1 MTTIYALF
9 WLLYGAN
16 IRTIDFILFAY
27 VDALSIGFLSLLYYY
42 DRKGKK
48 KK

>member
-42 DRKGKK
+42 DRKDKK

>member
-9 WLLYGAN
+9 WLICGAN
-16 IRTIDFILFAY
+16 IRTIDFILFVY
-27 VDALSIGFLSLLYYY
+27 VDILSIGFFSLLYYY
-42 DRKGKK
+42 DRKDKK